1 MRNRFICQGGEN
13 EMSDDKR
20 ITIIVPKEMHL
31 ALKLEAARRE
41 TTVSHI
47 LRSLIESWLAAEDKK
62 VANRPSSS

>member
-1 MRNRFICQGGEN
+1 MG
-13 EMSDDKR
+13 DDRR

-47 LRSLIESWLAAEDKK
+47 LRSLIEGWLAAQEEKP
-62 VANRPSSS
+62 ALEPPSS

>member
-1 MRNRFICQGGEN
+1 MG
-13 EMSDDKR
+13 DDKR

-47 LRSLIESWLAAEDKK
+47 LRSLIEDWLAANEEK
-62 VANRPSSS
+62 ATGQTLSS

>member
-1 MRNRFICQGGEN
+1 
-13 EMSDDKR
+13 MSDDKR
-20 ITIIVPKEMHL
+20 ITIIVPKEIHL

-47 LRSLIESWLAAEDKK
+47 LRSLIENWLAAEDKK

>member
-1 MRNRFICQGGEN
+1 
-13 EMSDDKR
+13 MSDDKR

-47 LRSLIESWLAAEDKK
+47 LRSLIEDWLAVQNEKA
-62 VANRPSSS
+62 AGQASSS